1 MVSKENASIYFLE
14 KMCMNSQ
21 ERRTQS
27 KGRERALEAESPGS
41 VFRLWDL
48 DHVSWSLCLRF
59 LKVDMRIKPSNGKS
73 SNRDKT

>member
-1 MVSKENASIYFLE
+1 MAFVKKSLDLKSHETMVSKENASIYFLE

-48 DHVSWSLCLRF
+48 DHVS
-59 LKVDMRIKPSNGKS
+59 
-73 SNRDKT
+73 

>member
-1 MVSKENASIYFLE
+1 MKKSLDLKSHETMVSKENASIYFLE

-48 DHVSWSLCLRF
+48 DHVS
-59 LKVDMRIKPSNGKS
+59 
-73 SNRDKT
+73 